1 MRKWFTRG
9 IDFAKSKKGAP
20 YADVFLFVVITVLV
34 HKLWW
39 HYSTFIFGLPGFM
52 EITGWLAYN
61 VFVVSSWINMHI
73 LGIDMKMAPGNTLV
87 FLKNNTSIFI
97 NESCS
102 GFKQMVQ
109 IVILFVLFPGP
120 WKQKL
125 WFIPACIAAMFVVNV
140 IRVIGLSYAMIGS
153 PEHWDFIHLWI
164 MRPFYYLAI
173 FVMWVI
179 WVEKFKNKRVGVK
192 G

>member
-1 MRKWFTRG
+1 MREWYARI
-9 IDFAKSKKGAP
+9 IDFAKSKRGTP
-20 YADVFLFVVITVLV
+20 LVDILVFVIITVLV

-39 HYSTFIFGLPGFM
+39 HYSTIIYSLPGFI
-52 EITGWLAYN
+52 EITGWLSYK
-61 VFVVSSWINMHI
+61 VFLMSSWINMNI
-73 LGIDMKMAPGNTLV
+73 LCIDMRMAPGNTLI
-87 FLKNNTSIFI
+87 FLKNNSSIFI

-120 WKQKL
+120 WKHKL
-125 WFIPACIAAMFVVNV
+125 WFIPACIVSMFFVNV
-140 IRVIGLSYAMIGS
+140 IRVIGLSYAMIWS

-173 FVMWVI
+173 FIMWVI
-179 WVEKFKNKRVGVK
+179 WVEKFKNKRG
-192 G
+192 